1 MKVTKLPEKD
11 KWRLDSITPET
22 YGPEPYVP
30 VLMLGTTSGG
40 PKKSTPKSANIT
52 VQDQPRSSSATMPR
66 SGRKTRRLA
75 QERFQ
80 GMQPGAVIE

>member
-52 VQDQPRSSSATMPR
+52 VQISPDQFSDDAAFREED
-66 SGRKTRRLA
+66 RRLA